1 MKTLH
6 VKPISSFD
14 CEIADIAPDKS
25 ISHRAALFSLLSD
38 ESSKITNFL
47 QGEDTLC
54 MLHIVEQ
61 LGAKVQRDGDS
72 IVITPPQKIEEP
84 KEILYCGNAGT
95 AIRLLMGFLATKR
108 GFFVLNGDKYL
119 NSRPMRRIANPL
131 RDVGAKI
138 DGRSDGEFSPL
149 AIRGSKLKSFK
160 YESEIPSAQLKSA
173 LILAALDL
181 DSSSVVSEKEL
192 SRDHTEKMLS
202 GMGAKI
208 DRQSNSLT
216 IYPPKKPLKPL
227 DIHIPA
233 DPSSGFFFAVAA
245 VIIPGS
251 QILLKNML
259 LNPTRIEA
267 YRVLQKMG
275 AEIEF
280 IKKESK
286 YEDIGD
292 IKVSYSKLQ
301 GVEVSENIPWLID
314 EIPALA
320 IAFSQAKGKSVVKN
334 AKELRVK
341 ESDRISTTVTNLQ
354 KCGIEVEEYED
365 GFTVIGG
372 ELQEALVESF
382 GDHRIAMSFLIAG
395 LKCGM
400 QVVDTEC
407 IETSF
412 PNFTELL
419 KRLEK

>member
-6 VKPISSFD
+6 VKPVQSFH

-25 ISHRAALFSLLSD
+25 ISHRAALFSLLSS

-54 MLHIVEQ
+54 MLNIVKQ
-61 LGAKVQRDGDS
+61 LGAKVQRDGGS
-72 IVITPPQKIEEP
+72 IVITPPQKIKEP

-181 DSSSVVSEKEL
+181 DSPSVVSEKEL

-202 GMGAKI
+202 GMGVKI
-208 DRQSNSLT
+208 EKQNNSLT

-251 QILLKNML
+251 QIVLKNML
-259 LNPTRIEA
+259 LNPTRVEA

-275 AEIEF
+275 ADIEF

-292 IKVSYSKLQ
+292 IKVSYSELQ

-365 GFTVIGG
+365 GFAVVGG